1 MKDLD
6 REVITLRP
14 HQLSRLFLEHEASSV
29 VGVDDL
35 VALLEVTDVNDVL
48 LKACLDRLI

>member
-1 MKDLD
+1 
-6 REVITLRP
+6 
-14 HQLSRLFLEHEASSV
+14 V

-48 LKACLDRLI
+48 LEDCLDRGLV